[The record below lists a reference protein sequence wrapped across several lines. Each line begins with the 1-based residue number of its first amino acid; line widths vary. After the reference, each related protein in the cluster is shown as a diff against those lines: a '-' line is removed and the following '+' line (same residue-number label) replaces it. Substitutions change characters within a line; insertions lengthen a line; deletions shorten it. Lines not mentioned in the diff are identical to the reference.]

1 MVGYSVPRNKEL
13 VSDNPFCAGSS
24 VTVLFHLSRG
34 VTAQFQHI
42 PMTIGCM
49 LIGLLY
55 SLVKD
60 SEGLDDLL

>member
-1 MVGYSVPRNKEL
+1 MVSYSVPRNKEL

-42 PMTIGCM
+42 LMTIDYG
-49 LIGLLY
+49 LIGLLS

-60 SEGLDDLL
+60 SGELGDLL